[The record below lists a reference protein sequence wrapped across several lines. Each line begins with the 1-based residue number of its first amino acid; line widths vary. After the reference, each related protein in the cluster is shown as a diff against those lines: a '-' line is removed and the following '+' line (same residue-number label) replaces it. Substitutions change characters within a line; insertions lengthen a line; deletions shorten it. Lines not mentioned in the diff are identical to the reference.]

1 MKHTLLSILL
11 LSSMASAET
20 VVLFDDGSTLTLNEN
35 ESVYVSEF
43 AVYKAVGRLS
53 TNLKIERMQPTE
65 KRDYVA
71 PPPTPPVPC
80 ADELTFGGSC
90 IETEDDEDTKG
101 NDDFTFGGR
110 S

>member
-1 MKHTLLSILL
+1 MKHTLLFMLL
-11 LSSMASAET
+11 FSSMASAET

-43 AVYKAVGRLS
+43 PVYKAVGRLS

-71 PPPTPPVPC
+71 PPPPPPVLC
-80 ADELTFGGSC
+80 VDTLTFGGSC
-90 IETEDDEDTKG
+90 IETEDDEDTKE
-101 NDDFTFGGR
+101 DDFTFGR
-110 S
+110 QF